1 MGDGELVDDEHAA
14 AAQRV
19 EEHHTHHGLPAD
31 GRTRV
36 NTDGGKRIR
45 SILGDA
51 GLVWCVWAEL
61 ILGRLHNAWANST
74 SAHSG
79 TRERPNLEG
88 CFLFGAAALLSLRP

>member
-51 GLVWCVWAEL
+51 GLVWCVGRAH
-61 ILGRLHNAWANST
+61 LGEVAQCVGKFHKRTLGHAGET
-74 SAHSG
+74 Q
-79 TRERPNLEG
+79 P
-88 CFLFGAAALLSLRP
+88 